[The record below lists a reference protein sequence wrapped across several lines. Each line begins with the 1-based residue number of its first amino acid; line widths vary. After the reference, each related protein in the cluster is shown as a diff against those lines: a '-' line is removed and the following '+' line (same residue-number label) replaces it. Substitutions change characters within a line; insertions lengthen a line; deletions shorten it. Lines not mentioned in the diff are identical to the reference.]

1 MFLFHVFKVFKAKLD
16 IFLQNLKSGKYFGNR
31 RTVYILRVIEYQHRG
46 MPHVHIVIKL
56 SDMPNDIEGKIRFI
70 DEYITAKAPPV
81 PLILLIL
88 TIEDIIAIAT
98 VMLYMGAPQLLTAA
112 KNGMLCMSKGIRRYK
127 NWRNIF

>member
-31 RTVYILRVIEYQHRG
+31 RMVYILRFIEYQHRG

-81 PLILLIL
+81 P
-88 TIEDIIAIAT
+88 TRF
-98 VMLYMGAPQLLTAA
+98 Y
-112 KNGMLCMSKGIRRYK
+112 SS
-127 NWRNIF
+127 